1 MITSGSIRKRDAKG
15 RSWQITIELPKD
27 PISGKR
33 IRRYKTIEGT
43 KREAERAMAEY
54 IRELEKGYHV
64 TNSKITVSEWID
76 TWMDVYIEPNVSP
89 TTLSGY
95 QGMIRRYIKPLI
107 GNIQVQEL
115 STLIVQD
122 WVNRL
127 KVSPSSGKPMSVK
140 TIKHTYHVLKGCMD
154 KAVLAGIIPRSPCNR
169 IMMPKGQKKAPVIYN
184 QAQIKQLIAAAKG
197 TEMELVIDMELCLGL
212 RRGELLGLQWDDIDW
227 ENKQIHVTRNR
238 VVVGG
243 KSIIKEPK
251 TESGIRTVNVPAPL
265 LQKLH
270 QHKSKCLA
278 NRLRMGKNYTV
289 TDFIIVHPDGK
300 PIYPEYLSQMF
311 TKLQNAAGLPKCR
324 FHDLRHLCASIMFLQ
339 GVDVKTAQ
347 QVLGHKDF
355 TTTMN
360 IYTHVF
366 PSSVKEAADKVGA
379 LVFAV

>member
-1 MITSGSIRKRDAKG
+1 
-15 RSWQITIELPKD
+15 
-27 PISGKR
+27 
-33 IRRYKTIEGT
+33 
-43 KREAERAMAEY
+43 
-54 IRELEKGYHV
+54 
-64 TNSKITVSEWID
+64 
-76 TWMDVYIEPNVSP
+76 
-89 TTLSGY
+89 
-95 QGMIRRYIKPLI
+95 
-107 GNIQVQEL
+107 
-115 STLIVQD
+115 
-122 WVNRL
+122 
-127 KVSPSSGKPMSVK
+127 
-140 TIKHTYHVLKGCMD
+140 
-154 KAVLAGIIPRSPCNR
+154 
-169 IMMPKGQKKAPVIYN
+169 
-184 QAQIKQLIAAAKG
+184 
-197 TEMELVIDMELCLGL
+197 MELVIDMELCLGL

-227 ENKQIHVTRNR
+227 ENKQIHVIRNR

-265 LQKLH
+265 LQKLR
-270 QHKSKCLA
+270 QQRAKCLA
-278 NRLRMGKNYTV
+278 NRLQMGKNYTV

-311 TKLQNAAGLPKCR
+311 TKLQDAAGLPKCR